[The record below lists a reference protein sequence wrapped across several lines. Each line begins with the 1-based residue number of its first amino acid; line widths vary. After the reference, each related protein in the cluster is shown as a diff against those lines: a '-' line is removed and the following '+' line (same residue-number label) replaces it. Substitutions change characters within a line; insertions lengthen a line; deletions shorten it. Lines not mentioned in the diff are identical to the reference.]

1 MKSMRVFGA
10 VAAAGMAMG
19 LVSCGGE
26 TEAPVEEAVGDCAP
40 GITVTGG
47 WLALPAVSGNPAA
60 VYFTLANETDEQV
73 TIRTAD
79 VIGAESA
86 MLHETAT
93 WSNEVD
99 MQELFTIPVMGGET
113 IEFAPGGKHVMAF
126 GMGEGTEPGGDTE
139 LTLTFVGGDKC
150 SFPVTAYPAGEDPR
164 EAADEG

>member
-10 VAAAGMAMG
+10 MAAAGVAIG
-19 LVSCGGE
+19 LASCGGE
-26 TEAPVEEAVGDCAP
+26 AEAPVAEIDGDCAP
-40 GITVTGG
+40 GITVSDG

-79 VIGAESA
+79 VLGAESA
-86 MLHETAT
+86 MLHETSE
-93 WSNEVD
+93 WSGEVD
-99 MQELFTIPVMGGET
+99 MQELFTLAVMGGET
-113 IEFAPGGKHVMAF
+113 VVFEPGGKHVMAF
-126 GMGEGTEPGGDTE
+126 GMGEGTEPGSETE
-139 LTLTFVGGDKC
+139 ATLTFVGGDKC